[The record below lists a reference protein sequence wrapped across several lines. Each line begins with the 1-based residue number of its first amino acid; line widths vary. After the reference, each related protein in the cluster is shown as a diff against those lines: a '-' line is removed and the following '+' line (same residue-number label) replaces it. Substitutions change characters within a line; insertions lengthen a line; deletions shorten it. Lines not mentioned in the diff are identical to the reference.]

1 MNLPTELELAT
12 GRTSVFGKPRSQ
24 SGRRMKLPLSRRFI
38 VDYLYFTHRVPSQPL
53 ARQCNLKQLSI
64 LRKQIPQRIGWAAIM
79 LKAAALLAEREPVL
93 RCCYLKW
100 PWPHLYLHSRQ
111 IAYLATSRSVE
122 DQDWLFFQR
131 VEHPERCG
139 LLELQESIDG
149 FQKLP
154 AEKNRLFRMRR
165 NFSRLPWFL
174 RRMTWWCAL
183 SLSARLRINLTGTLG
198 ITSVSQ
204 LGATSL
210 HPPTLG
216 NLVVTYGPVADD
228 GSVQITFV
236 YDHRILD
243 GVTVA
248 RALQEFET
256 ILNGEIAEELRELA
270 PQSKPQSGLSA
281 YVPLEPSPRQQTI
294 SRNLEFR
301 KQIQPK

>member
-1 MNLPTELELAT
+1 M
-12 GRTSVFGKPRSQ
+12 R
-24 SGRRMKLPLSRRFI
+24 LPLSRRFI
-38 VDYLYFTHRVPSQPL
+38 VDYLYFTHKVPSQPV
-53 ARQCNLKQLSI
+53 ARHCNVKQLAT
-64 LRKQIPQRIGWAAIM
+64 LRKQIPQRIGWAAII
-79 LKAAALLAEREPVL
+79 LKAAALLAEREPDL

-100 PWPHLYLHSRQ
+100 PWPHLYLPPGQ
-111 IAYLATSRSVE
+111 IAYLATSRTVE

-131 VEHPERCG
+131 VERPERCT
-139 LLELQESIDG
+139 LLDLQESIDG

-165 NFSRLPWFL
+165 NFSRLPWLL

-198 ITSVSQ
+198 VTSVSQ
-204 LGATSL
+204 LGATSI

-243 GVTVA
+243 GGTVA
-248 RALQEFET
+248 RALQEFES
-256 ILNGEIAEELRELA
+256 ILNGELVEELRELI
-270 PQSKPQSGLSA
+270 PQSKSQSGLPA
-281 YVPLEPSPRQQTI
+281 YVPPEPSPRQQAI
-294 SRNLEFR
+294 SKSSEFR